1 MHTFSTPGYTIS
13 FLAFFKSVPLV
24 EKLSFCS
31 DCMLDDVDMK
41 THWRRTYCDLAKIA
55 CFEGICAGFATFS
68 SLTGQSGRWEHCSNI
83 MRNYCTIALIKIKF
97 YLWIRMQRI
106 AKAFQ
111 HPVPSRNFWTRESQ
125 IPNES
130 RITGDDHDDGDVTVM
145 IMMTCVWKRGTAWSW
160 QVAKLQRQRRSRLLY
175 SAHSQLCD
183 RTIPS

>member
-1 MHTFSTPGYTIS
+1 
-13 FLAFFKSVPLV
+13 
-24 EKLSFCS
+24 
-31 DCMLDDVDMK
+31 MLDDVDMK

-68 SLTGQSGRWEHCSNI
+68 SLTRQSGRWEHCSNI

-130 RITGDDHDDGDVTVM
+130 RITGMDPKWSPYLPLIDLISRLWLGRLWSGDDHDDSDVRVM
-145 IMMTCVWKRGTAWSW
+145 IMMTCVWKRGAAWSW

>member
-1 MHTFSTPGYTIS
+1 
-13 FLAFFKSVPLV
+13 
-24 EKLSFCS
+24 
-31 DCMLDDVDMK
+31 MLDDVDMK

-145 IMMTCVWKRGTAWSW
+145 IMMTCVWKRDSLVLASGQIAAAEEKPPSVLCTFPTMWSDHSFVIW
-160 QVAKLQRQRRSRLLY
+160 VLQKKRK
-175 SAHSQLCD
+175 
-183 RTIPS
+183 TP